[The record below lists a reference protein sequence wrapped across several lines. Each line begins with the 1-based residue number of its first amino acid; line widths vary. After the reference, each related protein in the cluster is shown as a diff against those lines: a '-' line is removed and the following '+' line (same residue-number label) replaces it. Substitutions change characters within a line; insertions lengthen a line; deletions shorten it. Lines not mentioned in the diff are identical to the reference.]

1 LFFECGVGNNLIGD
15 IAACGK
21 NLHAHKAATSR
32 SLARRSFFA
41 HEKNHE
47 IGPVLPQGNEMN
59 PKALTLAVYLK
70 SRALANYNYEP
81 IEQT

>member
-1 LFFECGVGNNLIGD
+1 
-15 IAACGK
+15 
-21 NLHAHKAATSR
+21 
-32 SLARRSFFA
+32 LARRSFFA

-47 IGPVLPQGNEMN
+47 IGPVLPLGNEMN